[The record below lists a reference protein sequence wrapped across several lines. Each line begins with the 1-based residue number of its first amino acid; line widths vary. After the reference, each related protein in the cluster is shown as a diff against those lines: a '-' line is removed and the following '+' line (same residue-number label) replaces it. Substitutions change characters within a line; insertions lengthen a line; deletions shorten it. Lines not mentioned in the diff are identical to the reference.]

1 MEGNSFSKEAVKHER
16 GLHMKKR
23 FTKIIALLASLILIF
38 SLAACGEKDEPTN
51 TNTENTNVTE
61 NNENDLQ
68 TDSTSDSDE
77 PSESTVQD
85 TSVTDE
91 SENEESD
98 SVNQPQ
104 ENGTS
109 VAQPTDTASGVRLYN
124 DAVAKIKN
132 TNASI
137 TRKIGYA
144 RAEKGPLK
152 VDLLSFSDD
161 IEKIFQ
167 EGDGPISSKLSTLNA
182 KDVKGFSSKKTA
194 NGYELKFELKEV
206 TCDQYSKVGINGY
219 MHFITMQEVEV
230 IVKQMCDKLTG
241 GNVEVTVYRDKSSLI
256 LKDGVFTVNID
267 KNTGKITSATLA
279 FTEVI
284 NGKVKAPIVGTLA
297 IDADAFVEG
306 YCTVNYKFS

>member
-1 MEGNSFSKEAVKHER
+1 MNVQYIFPSFSLTIQFFIVNLELLNKLFVVEGNRFSKEAVKHER

-104 ENGTS
+104 ENGTC

-137 TRKIGYA
+137 TA
-144 RAEKGPLK
+144 
-152 VDLLSFSDD
+152 
-161 IEKIFQ
+161 
-167 EGDGPISSKLSTLNA
+167 KL
-182 KDVKGFSSKKTA
+182 D
-194 NGYELKFELKEV
+194 
-206 TCDQYSKVGINGY
+206 
-219 MHFITMQEVEV
+219 MQEQ
-230 IVKQMCDKLTG
+230 KRGL
-241 GNVEVTVYRDKSSLI
+241 
-256 LKDGVFTVNID
+256 
-267 KNTGKITSATLA
+267 
-279 FTEVI
+279 
-284 NGKVKAPIVGTLA
+284 
-297 IDADAFVEG
+297 
-306 YCTVNYKFS
+306 